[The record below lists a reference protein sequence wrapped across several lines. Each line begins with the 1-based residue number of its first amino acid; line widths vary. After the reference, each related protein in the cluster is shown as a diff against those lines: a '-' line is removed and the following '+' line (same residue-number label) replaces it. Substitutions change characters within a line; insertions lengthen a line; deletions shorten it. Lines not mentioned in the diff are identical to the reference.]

1 MTHTSNTITNDLI
14 KTIRKFEDQGMFG
27 YDAEDAAIDE
37 LAGKGYDM
45 AALDREALFKA
56 LNCFDEVAQDELTD
70 LNE

>member
-1 MTHTSNTITNDLI
+1 MTHTSIVNDLI
-14 KTIRKFEDQGMFG
+14 KAIQKFEDQGMFG

-37 LAGKGYDM
+37 LTSKGYDK
-45 AALDREALFKA
+45 AALDRASLVKA